1 MKTNEQNGPKL
12 PQCQKDSE
20 GSFDVGHSGVYL
32 FLPFTFSLKS
42 CLSKFIFILSLILDE
57 LINTHVDPVLIRR
70 TVRQSVRERSR
81 SPLAQP
87 APNYRERL
95 TERPR
100 YVFPFFTVHIHIRTV
115 SL

>member
-1 MKTNEQNGPKL
+1 MKYHNDEYYN
-12 PQCQKDSE
+12 
-20 GSFDVGHSGVYL
+20 SF
-32 FLPFTFSLKS
+32 
-42 CLSKFIFILSLILDE
+42 LDE

-87 APNYRERL
+87 APHYRERL

-100 YVFPFFTVHIHIRTV
+100 YVFRFFKRIY
-115 SL
+115 

>member
-1 MKTNEQNGPKL
+1 MPTIMTTTVF
-12 PQCQKDSE
+12 DSI
-20 GSFDVGHSGVYL
+20 
-32 FLPFTFSLKS
+32 FLPGTFSLKS

-87 APNYRERL
+87 APHYRERL

-100 YVFPFFTVHIHIRTV
+100 YVF
-115 SL
+115 

>member
-1 MKTNEQNGPKL
+1 MNENSSMKYYNDNYYF
-12 PQCQKDSE
+12 
-20 GSFDVGHSGVYL
+20 SF
-32 FLPFTFSLKS
+32 
-42 CLSKFIFILSLILDE
+42 LDE

-87 APNYRERL
+87 HYRERL

-100 YVFPFFTVHIHIRTV
+100 YVFRFFY
-115 SL
+115 SNGQ